1 MKASNLFKRSLL
13 IVIALFAFSSCQ
25 SQGDKVIQYD
35 KLPSKAKTFISS
47 NFSNM
52 SVLQVVKDAE
62 LFNSEYTVYF
72 NEGSKIEFNSKG
84 EWRDIEITSG
94 VPQKVVPASIYSYVS
109 KNHPN
114 TLILELNKDNRDY
127 EVKLDNK
134 IEIVFNLKGEFL
146 RYDD

>member
-52 SVLQVVKDAE
+52 TVLQVVKDAE

-84 EWRDIEITSG
+84 EWRDIEITS
-94 VPQKVVPASIYSYVS
+94 YYC
-109 KNHPN
+109 
-114 TLILELNKDNRDY
+114 
-127 EVKLDNK
+127 
-134 IEIVFNLKGEFL
+134 
-146 RYDD
+146 